1 MTFSVNTNTNALAAL
16 QTLNATQRA
25 LAATSAHINTGF
37 KVNDARDDAS
47 TFAIAQGMRADIAG
61 LKAVQ
66 DSLSL
71 GQATLSVANDAVKQ
85 IQDKLTDI
93 QGKVV
98 EGQNATVDRNA
109 IQNGINALTAQIT
122 AIAGAAQFNGVN
134 LINSSTGSFSV
145 VSSLNRTS
153 STSVTVATTT
163 IANSDLTAS
172 GNVLG
177 LGGISILGNN
187 AAQIDLGSAPAI
199 ADGDTIQVNLAGGT
213 SIVFEFNDASG
224 ATTLAT
230 ASSPTQTVVAVNFN
244 SATDSVQQR
253 LGDLMVAMRQNGLTA
268 SADDNGN
275 VQISSGSPLTSV
287 AVTVAGGTL
296 TMHDMDP
303 NTVGTQSVGSAPS
316 AALTAINN
324 AINSIK
330 TVAASL
336 GTDYNQL
343 QGQADFVKS
352 LTDTLTGG
360 VSSLVDADLAA
371 ESANLQALQ
380 TKQQLGIQALSI
392 ANQSSGAVLALFR

>member
-16 QTLNATQRA
+16 QTLNSTQRS
-25 LAATSAHINTGF
+25 LAQTSNEINTGY

-71 GQATLSVANDAVKQ
+71 GQATLSVANQAVTD
-85 IQDKLTDI
+85 IQNQLTDL

-109 IQNGINALTAQIT
+109 IQNGINAILSQINS
-122 AIAGAAQFNGVN
+122 IAAAAQFNGVN

-153 STSVTVATTT
+153 STSVTVANTT
-163 IANSDLTAS
+163 IQNVDLTAS
-172 GNVLG
+172 GGVLG

-187 AAQIDLGSAPAI
+187 AAQLDLGSAPAI
-199 ADGDTIQVNLAGGT
+199 ADGDTVTIADASGNT
-213 SIVFEFNDASG
+213 TVFEFNDQSG
-224 ATTLAT
+224 TTTLTT
-230 ASSPTQTVVAVNFN
+230 AASPTQTVVAVNFD
-244 SATDSVQQR
+244 STTDSVQKT
-253 LGDLMVAMRQNGLTA
+253 LGNLMVAMRQNGFTA

-275 VQISSGSPLTSV
+275 VQISSTAALASV
-287 AVTVAGGTL
+287 AVTVAGGTIAI
-296 TMHDMDP
+296 HDMDP
-303 NTVGTQSVGSAPS
+303 ITAGVQSVGASPA
-316 AALTAINN
+316 AALTAANN
-324 AINSIK
+324 AINAIK
-330 TVAASL
+330 TVAANL
-336 GTDYNQL
+336 GTAYNQL

-360 VSSLVDADLAA
+360 VSGLVDADLAA

-392 ANQSSGAVLALFR
+392 ANQSSGAVLSLFR